1 MKLNIPQLPIRI
13 EIRVVIYFSSVIII
27 IIINVNEFLCE
38 KRTNDEQKK
47 KQIPIHLV
55 QYVENNVGVDIS

>member
-13 EIRVVIYFSSVIII
+13 EIRVVMYFSSVIII

-47 KQIPIHLV
+47 QIPIHLV
-55 QYVENNVGVDIS
+55 HYIENNVGVDIS